1 MISGTGMKWAWH
13 DAGAGMKW
21 VIVVLAV
28 CALAACGKVGPPQPV
43 GPPDKVIWPH
53 AYPTPHLPPPPA

>member
-1 MISGTGMKWAWH
+1 MIAGTGMN
-13 DAGAGMKW
+13 W